1 MLPGGKRREGGVGGG
16 ILPSNVVHGT
26 CTAGGVYPRRVKA
39 GEKKESKKRAT
50 PLSSLLLSRLSRG
63 GAASGASADRHRRGQ
78 HKPPVPL
85 LQRDA
90 WQLLQRT
97 RSRVYA
103 RLSDF
108 VRPAYEPQVCAR
120 ARDCFACAPRVT
132 RPRGTAERERFRGL
146 VQRLCA
152 S

>member
-1 MLPGGKRREGGVGGG
+1 MGGG

-50 PLSSLLLSRLSRG
+50 PLSSLLLSSSPVSPG
-63 GAASGASADRHRRGQ
+63 E
-78 HKPPVPL
+78 VPL
-85 LQRDA
+85 VARQRIVTGADSTN
-90 WQLLQRT
+90 RRFHSCNVT
-97 RSRVYA
+97 RGSFCREH
-103 RLSDF
+103 
-108 VRPAYEPQVCAR
+108 VRAYMRAYLISSAPRMSHKCAR

-132 RPRGTAERERFRGL
+132 RRRGTAERERFRGL